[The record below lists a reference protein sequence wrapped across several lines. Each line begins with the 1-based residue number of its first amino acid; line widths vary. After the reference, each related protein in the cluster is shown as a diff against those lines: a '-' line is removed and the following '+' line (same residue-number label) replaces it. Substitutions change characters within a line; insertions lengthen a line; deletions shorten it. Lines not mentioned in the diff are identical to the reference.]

1 MKKLL
6 LLLVL
11 TCYVGTASATDY
23 YVTGVSGITNQTEGE
38 WDAAYEGNKM
48 EDIGDGKYR
57 LVVTGKSLTGGTG
70 YQYKITD
77 GQFGDGHDWGWSGN
91 NAYFTPQISGTYN
104 ITYIFDATN
113 KDVYEA
119 EALLIDGPDIYLHS
133 SLWWADNDDYK
144 FSKTDGI
151 YTLEADVSSQTDV
164 FYFRFKINGYDK
176 DCGASTNGYSISTGI
191 QKDYNIIL
199 NDGNYYGE
207 KNFTLPLNTKPLA
220 KIKLTLKFINRKLV
234 MDLQS
239 YEKVTT
245 NASGYATFTNNYPLT
260 ITDASAY
267 YATDN
272 NDGSATAI
280 SITNPAASTPMI
292 IKGVE
297 STTYYFAVAET
308 GTDYSSTNAFHAGSG
323 SALGANDGG
332 GYNYILKGDAFYL
345 ANGNTVATNKAY
357 LKLSEAA
364 TAKALIFMEDEE
376 TDGIKAVQ
384 NSVIKGNGEVY
395 NLAGQR
401 VAKDYKGIVI
411 KNGKKYMNK

>member
-1 MKKLL
+1 M
-6 LLLVL
+6 LVL
-11 TCYVGTASATDY
+11 ACCVGTASADNSYSVAGVTDLFGDNWTQHALSDEDGDGIFTFE
-23 YVTGVSGITNQTEGE
+23 VEQTLTKGTG
-38 WDAAYEGNKM
+38 YEFKFVMNESDWNTLNGSNRSFSVQA
-48 EDIGDGKYR
+48 DGKYKIIFEVNDNNVKTYYDKSYACNAYGIMEPTS
-57 LVVTGKSLTGGTG
+57 VVIYGNG
-70 YQYKITD
+70 ITSTA
-77 GQFGDGHDWGWSGN
+77 WGSTNSSFTQSGN
-91 NAYFTPQISGTYN
+91 SWIYNVDETVADVYFHIKINNVEYSPS
-104 ITYIFDATN
+104 TN
-113 KDVYEA
+113 KWFNA
-119 EALLIDGPDIYLHS
+119 SDGWTLNIKN
-133 SLWWADNDDYK
+133 WADYIDKAQSFALSSFTSLPYSRYEIKVTPYHDNLY
-144 FSKTDGI
+144 I
-151 YTLEADVSSQTDV
+151 EVSP
-164 FYFRFKINGYDK
+164 F
-176 DCGASTNGYSISTGI
+176 
-191 QKDYNIIL
+191 
-199 NDGNYYGE
+199 
-207 KNFTLPLNTKPLA
+207 
-220 KIKLTLKFINRKLV
+220 
-234 MDLQS
+234 
-239 YEKVTT
+239 EKVTT
-245 NASGYATFTNNYPLT
+245 NGSGYATFTNNYPLS
-260 ITDASAY
+260 ITGATAY